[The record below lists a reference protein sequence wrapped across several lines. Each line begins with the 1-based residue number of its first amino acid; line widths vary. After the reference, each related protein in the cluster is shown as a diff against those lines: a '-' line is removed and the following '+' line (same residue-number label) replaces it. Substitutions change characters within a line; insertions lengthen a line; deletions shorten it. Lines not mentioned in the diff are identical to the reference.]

1 MNLATGE
8 QTNSAVGMMDV
19 YQEFNSLSEKFKI
32 MKFKSK
38 VIAGIHHF
46 CFLCLGNYKCTFI
59 KCASPVP
66 TAGDEELCF

>member
-8 QTNSAVGMMDV
+8 QTDSPVGMMDV

-38 VIAGIHHF
+38 VITNIHNF
-46 CFLCLGNYKCTFI
+46 CF
-59 KCASPVP
+59 CAFGA
-66 TAGDEELCF
+66 TNMKL